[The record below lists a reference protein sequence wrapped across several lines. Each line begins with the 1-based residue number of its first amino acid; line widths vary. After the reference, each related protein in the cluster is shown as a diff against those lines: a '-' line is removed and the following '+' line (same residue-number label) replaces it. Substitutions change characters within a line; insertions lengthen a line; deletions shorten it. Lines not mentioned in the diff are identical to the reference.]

1 MPQRMPSKEQVLKLI
16 IYQFGRRV
24 IITLYLVADDIYLM
38 VYLML
43 WILAME
49 NDIRQQ
55 VDGTH
60 KMLTLNSCIEDRI
73 FFIGKSIQIAP

>member
-1 MPQRMPSKEQVLKLI
+1 
-16 IYQFGRRV
+16 
-24 IITLYLVADDIYLM
+24 M

>member
-1 MPQRMPSKEQVLKLI
+1 MPQRMPSKEQVLKLV

-60 KMLTLNSCIEDRI
+60 EMLTLDGCIEDRI